1 MINPEKLIKTAKVI
15 TFINVVVTLVNLYII
30 FNN

>member
-1 MINPEKLIKTAKVI
+1 MINPEKLIETAKAI
-15 TFINVVVTLVNLYII
+15 TFINIVVSLVNLYII